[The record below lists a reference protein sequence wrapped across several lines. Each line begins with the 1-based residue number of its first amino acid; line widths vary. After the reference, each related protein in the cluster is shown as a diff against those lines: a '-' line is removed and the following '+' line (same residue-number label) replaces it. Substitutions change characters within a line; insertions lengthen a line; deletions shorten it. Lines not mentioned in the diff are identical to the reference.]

1 MKLSSNSPSPTG
13 SSGINQQ
20 WWADQWLD
28 LINRYRF
35 KKRLE
40 RGWKYA
46 REGHVLSI
54 RFEDQSVLA
63 IVQGTDPEPYRVSIG
78 LDPLTDEDWAYV
90 ITNLSQR
97 SLFAAKLLA
106 GEMPLNI
113 EEVFAA
119 SGLRLFPFQL
129 SEVRS
134 NCSCPDKA
142 NPCKHISAVYYLLG
156 DRFREDPFVLFQLRG
171 RTRSQILEAL
181 RQQRSQQSSAPIP
194 LEAQNRSTTTIAEA
208 GKPQINL
215 DRFWR
220 YEAPLD
226 PALVV
231 IVPPPDLTTPL
242 DVLGAFPLPV
252 VGAYTSEEIAAQQAQ
267 MQEALKTVYQQVAQQ
282 ALIQGMV

>member
-1 MKLSSNSPSPTG
+1 MNSSPQTG
-13 SSGINQQ
+13 SSALNQQ
-20 WWADQWLD
+20 WWAEQWLD

-54 RFEDQSVLA
+54 RFEGQEVLA
-63 IVQGTDPEPYRVSIG
+63 IVQGTDPEPYRVSLG

-97 SLFAAKLLA
+97 SLFAANLLA

-181 RQQRSQQSSAPIP
+181 RQQRLQRASSPHPSQTQ
-194 LEAQNRSTTTIAEA
+194 ERSTTI
-208 GKPQINL
+208 GDSVKPQINL

-231 IVPPPDLTTPL
+231 IAPPPDLTTPFE
-242 DVLGAFPLPV
+242 VLGAFPLPV
-252 VGAYTSEEIAAQQAQ
+252 LGAYTSEEMAAQQAQ
-267 MQEALKTVYQQVAQQ
+267 MQEALKTIYQQVTQQ
-282 ALIQGMV
+282 ALIQGMS